1 MLSIIWMKRRGNSGS
16 NSSKKSKR
24 SNTYTA
30 PNVNTL
36 ANRFRRLE
44 IAPHS
49 ALHIGVLPNN
59 VIQEINR
66 HAESGGKLRNILR
79 SAQVQ
84 RGMKGQ
90 AKSSSG
96 KFHNNKYKV
105 VVTRNNVTSDGLKK
119 WFGQL
124 GWKFPN

>member
-105 VVTRNNVTSDGLKK
+105 FVTRNNLTSDGLNK

-124 GWKFPN
+124 GWKFH